1 MNYATNIA
9 VIDRATMLVT
19 NVIWGMVYQEDE
31 FNTAEYIAVVIEN
44 LPVAIGDA
52 YNGEEGKFYRSGVE
66 VTAGGSAEEMQDMQ
80 NALNILGVTTDE

>member
-31 FNTAEYIAVVIEN
+31 FNTAEYIAVVIES
-44 LPVAIGDA
+44 LPVELGDA
-52 YNGEEGKFYRSGVE
+52 YSAAEGKFYRDGLE
-66 VTAGGSAEEMQDMQ
+66 VTVGGSSEEMQDMQ